1 MKRFFRFVI
10 KFIFYSAIM
19 FLIFSIGTVV
29 LYKYINPPVTPH
41 MIIRVIE
48 GLIEGDPVWI
58 DKDWANYEDIS
69 PNVFRAFVGAEDA
82 RFMSHEGIDW
92 RAVEDAKKYNKRHAG
107 KKKRGA
113 STITMQ
119 TAKNTFL
126 PHSRNYVRKAVE
138 VYFTYLIEYIWGKKR
153 ILEVY
158 ANIVEM
164 GPGLYG
170 VEAASQKFFNKSA
183 EKLTRREA
191 ALLAAVLPNPRRW
204 APDKPT
210 NYINRRVGWIMG
222 RMGSVP
228 VPKPD
233 KKEKKK

>member
-1 MKRFFRFVI
+1 MFIVFSLTTVLAY
-10 KFIFYSAIM
+10 KF
-19 FLIFSIGTVV
+19 
-29 LYKYINPPVTPH
+29 INPPVTPH

-48 GLIEGDPVWI
+48 GLLEGDPVWI
-58 DKDWANYEDIS
+58 SKDWADYDDIS
-69 PNVFRAFVGAEDA
+69 SSVFRAFVAAEDA

-92 RAVEDAKKYNKRHAG
+92 KAVEASKKYNEIHKG

-138 VYFTYLIEYIWGKKR
+138 VYFTYLIEFFWGKKR
-153 ILEVY
+153 ILEIY

-170 VEAASQKFFNKSA
+170 VEAASQKFFHKSA
-183 EKLTRREA
+183 NDLTKREA
-191 ALLAAVLPNPRRW
+191 ALLASVLPNPRRW
-204 APDKPT
+204 SPDKPT
-210 NYINRRVGWIMG
+210 KYINRRVNMIMG
-222 RMGSVP
+222 RMNHVP
-228 VPKPD
+228 IPKKD
-233 KKEKKK
+233 KVESK

>member
-1 MKRFFRFVI
+1 MKKLFKFLI
-10 KFIFYSAIM
+10 KYIFYTAV
-19 FLIFSIGTVV
+19 IFIVLSVGTVV
-29 LYKYINPPVTPH
+29 LYKYVNPPVTPH

-58 DKDWANYEDIS
+58 KKSWIDYDETSTNI
-69 PNVFRAFVGAEDA
+69 FRAFVGAEDA
-82 RFMSHEGIDW
+82 RFMTHEGIDW
-92 RAVEDAKKYNKRHAG
+92 RAVEDSKKYNKLHKG

-126 PHSRNYVRKAVE
+126 PHSRTYIRKGFE
-138 VYFTYLIEYIWGKKR
+138 VYFTYLIEFFWGKKR

-170 VEAASQKFFNKSA
+170 VEAASQKFFGKSA
-183 EKLTRREA
+183 SKLSDREA
-191 ALLAAVLPNPRRW
+191 ALLASVLPNPRRW

-210 NYINRRVGWIMG
+210 NYINKRVGMITT
-222 RMGSVP
+222 RMNQVQIP
-228 VPKPD
+228 
-233 KKEKKK
+233 KKEKKEKK

>member
-1 MKRFFRFVI
+1 MKRFFKNLLKYTFYIGLSFLILSVSTVLI
-10 KFIFYSAIM
+10 YKFIP
-19 FLIFSIGTVV
+19 
-29 LYKYINPPVTPH
+29 PPVTPH

-48 GLIEGDPVWI
+48 GVIEGDLVWI
-58 DKDWANYEDIS
+58 EKDWESYDNIS
-69 PNVFRAFVGAEDA
+69 KNLYRAILAAEDA
-82 RFMSHEGIDW
+82 RFMSHEGVDW
-92 RAVEDAKKYNKRHAG
+92 KAVESAKKYNERYKG

-113 STITMQ
+113 STVTMQ

-158 ANIVEM
+158 ANIVEW

-170 VEAASQKFFNKSA
+170 AEAASQKFFNKSA
-183 EKLTRREA
+183 SKLTKREA

-204 APDKPT
+204 SPDKPT
-210 NYINRRVGWIMG
+210 KYINKRVNMIMG
-222 RMGSVP
+222 RMNHVP
-228 VPKPD
+228 IPKSD
-233 KKEKKK
+233 